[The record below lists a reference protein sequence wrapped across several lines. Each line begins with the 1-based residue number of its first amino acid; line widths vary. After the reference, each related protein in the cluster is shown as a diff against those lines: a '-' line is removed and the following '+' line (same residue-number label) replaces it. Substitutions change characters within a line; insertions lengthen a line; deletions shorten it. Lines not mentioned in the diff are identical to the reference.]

1 MLTTVLQSTPIRVLL
16 VDDHAVVRDGI
27 TYLLNAQPD
36 IEVAGGADTAAQAVK
51 IAFREKPNVV
61 LMDISLPGLSG
72 IEAIH
77 QVCEVSP
84 ASRVL
89 ILSMHSSLEYI
100 YQAYQAGARGYLL
113 KESAGREVVV
123 AVRDVHAGRNYLSQ
137 RLADGTVEQYL
148 RQRRSTSPLESLS
161 NRERQVL
168 QLIVDGSTSGEVAS
182 VLALSP
188 KSVDTY
194 RSRIMRKLG
203 IGDMPGLVKFAI
215 RHGLTSY

>member
-1 MLTTVLQSTPIRVLL
+1 MLNMPIRVML

-36 IEVAGGADTAAQAVK
+36 ITVVGGADSATLAVK
-51 IAFREKPNVV
+51 MAQREQPDVV
-61 LMDISLPGLSG
+61 VMDISLPGLSG

-84 ASRVL
+84 SSRVL

-100 YQAYQAGARGYLL
+100 YQAYQAGAQGYLL
-113 KESAGREVVV
+113 KESAGSEVVV
-123 AVRDVHAGRNYLSQ
+123 AVRAVHSGRNYLSQ
-137 RLADGTVEQYL
+137 RLADGTIEQYL
-148 RQRRSTSPLESLS
+148 RERHSASPLESLS
-161 NRERQVL
+161 TRERQVL
-168 QLIVDGSTSGEVAS
+168 QLIVDGKTSGEVAV